1 MRKKV
6 LLSFCFLSLFVV
18 LFSPYI
24 VSAATVEVSNPQ
36 SSFQKEQEAVIDVK
50 ISGAAANTANY
61 IRVAF
66 YPDSTTSYF
75 GYTFNHLNE
84 WYNGASPID
93 PKKFLQIQISG
104 EGTWSGQLKI
114 KPDISSAYFKGNG
127 SYLLKV
133 GRYTA
138 NGTSV
143 TDWSAS
149 TEVTII
155 GVDPTPTPTNT
166 PAPQPTNTP
175 TYTPTPSKNP
185 TPTLIKISPSSIIPS
200 VSSSSSQLLSSNS
213 AVLGET
219 REPIKAIANPQNQRQ
234 QNLLAPFAFG
244 GAGLSLAS
252 CGILL
257 FLKKKRKNY
266 DNNLQD

>member
-1 MRKKV
+1 MRKIV
-6 LLSFCFLSLFVV
+6 LLSFCFLSLFIILSSTGFVFAAVV
-18 LFSPYI
+18 EL
-24 VSAATVEVSNPQ
+24 TNTQ
-36 SSFQKEQEAVIDVK
+36 SSFQKEQEATIDVK
-50 ISGAAANTANY
+50 VSGAAVNTVNY
-61 IRVAF
+61 LRAAF

-75 GYTFNHLNE
+75 GYTFNHNNE

-104 EGTWSGQLKI
+104 EGTWSGKLKI
-114 KPDISSAYFKGNG
+114 KPDITSPYFKGNG
-127 SYLLKV
+127 AYLLKV

-143 TDWSAS
+143 TDWSTS
-149 TEVTII
+149 TEIAII
-155 GVDPTPTPTNT
+155 GVDPTATPTNT
-166 PAPQPTNTP
+166 PVPQPSNTPVPTNTS
-175 TYTPTPSKNP
+175 TPSKVP
-185 TPTLIKISPSSIIPS
+185 TLTPKSTPTNRLASPSAQIT
-200 VSSSSSQLLSSNS
+200 VTQSS
-213 AVLGET
+213 VLGIT
-219 REPIKAIANPQNQRQ
+219 NEPTKPLSNPQNTKQ
-234 QNLLAPFAFG
+234 QNLLAPLAFG